1 MSLPGI
7 PNITPTISLSVG
19 QTVPLL
25 LASVALEELALA
37 HVLNAEAEK
46 LQLVLGTLTPT
57 RTTFSPATVSL
68 SNLLDIDASVQ
79 RTLRDVIK
87 KEMLLEFKFEN
98 ILDLIPTITTTPGGG
113 GVGTLTMMK
122 TAAPNP
128 VSVGQLLTYTIVVSN
143 TGTAPLTNL
152 LISEPIPAG
161 TNLVSTNAP
170 AGFTTTETP
179 AGNPTL
185 VTFTTPSLAPLSS
198 ATITVVIRV
207 LGSAGPT
214 VTNIATAI
222 ADGVAPVTATTTVTV
237 QRGG

>member
-1 MSLPGI
+1 
-7 PNITPTISLSVG
+7 
-19 QTVPLL
+19 
-25 LASVALEELALA
+25 
-37 HVLNAEAEK
+37 
-46 LQLVLGTLTPT
+46 
-57 RTTFSPATVSL
+57 
-68 SNLLDIDASVQ
+68 
-79 RTLRDVIK
+79 
-87 KEMLLEFKFEN
+87 
-98 ILDLIPTITTTPGGG
+98 
-113 GVGTLTMMK
+113 MK

-152 LISEPIPAG
+152 LVSEPIPAG
-161 TNLVSTNAP
+161 TNFVSSNAP
-170 AGFTTTETP
+170 GFTVTQTP
-179 AGNPTL
+179 PGNPTL

-198 ATITVVIRV
+198 ATITVVVRV